1 MASDL
6 VLVPN
11 VRAVSDGLALICE
24 LPDKRR
30 IGVPTTL
37 IDFKSEVRRPGDHG
51 TLVIPRQLA
60 HDLGLDADA
69 QTQRPVGSGNGA

>member
-30 IGVPTTL
+30 IGVPTPSSTSRA
-37 IDFKSEVRRPGDHG
+37 KYGA
-51 TLVIPRQLA
+51 LVTTERWSSRDSSRTISASMPTRNLSA
-60 HDLGLDADA
+60 
-69 QTQRPVGSGNGA
+69 P